1 MFEITAEQIMLN
13 QSYASWE
20 EALAASGELLLKNQL
35 VTPDYVKA
43 MYQRQ
48 QKVSVYIGNFVALPH
63 AEGQDEQVL
72 KEGIC
77 FIQVPDGVN
86 FGTEADRKIATLL
99 FVVAL
104 KSQRQLSMLQELAFS
119 VQISKTFSGS
129 VIVKQSMKRKKFWL
143 KPKVT
148 SGKNW

>member
-72 KEGIC
+72 IEGIC

-104 KSQRQLSMLQELAFS
+104 KSQRQLSMLQELAFFCS
-119 VQISKTFSGS
+119 DLENIQRLSDCQTIDEAQK
-129 VIVKQSMKRKKFWL
+129 ILAQA
-143 KPKVT
+143 
-148 SGKNW
+148 

>member
-86 FGTEADRKIATLL
+86 FGT
-99 FVVAL
+99 
-104 KSQRQLSMLQELAFS
+104 LSL
-119 VQISKTFSGS
+119 IH
-129 VIVKQSMKRKKFWL
+129 I
-143 KPKVT
+143 
-148 SGKNW
+148 

>member
-1 MFEITAEQIMLN
+1 
-13 QSYASWE
+13 
-20 EALAASGELLLKNQL
+20 
-35 VTPDYVKA
+35 

-48 QKVSVYIGNFVALPH
+48 QKSVCISVTSWHYLMRKDKMNKF
-63 AEGQDEQVL
+63 L

-104 KSQRQLSMLQELAFS
+104 KSQRQLSMLQELAFLFRS
-119 VQISKTFSGS
+119 RNIQRLSDCQTIDEAQK
-129 VIVKQSMKRKKFWL
+129 

-148 SGKNW
+148 SEKSIHSEMFNNY

>member
-1 MFEITAEQIMLN
+1 MSKQCIN
-13 QSYASWE
+13 VN
-20 EALAASGELLLKNQL
+20 K
-35 VTPDYVKA
+35 
-43 MYQRQ
+43 
-48 QKVSVYIGNFVALPH
+48 KVSVYIGNFVALPH

-129 VIVKQSMKRKKFWL
+129 VIVEQ
-143 KPKVT
+143 
-148 SGKNW
+148 

>member
-35 VTPDYVKA
+35 VTPDYVK
-43 MYQRQ
+43 
-48 QKVSVYIGNFVALPH
+48 
-63 AEGQDEQVL
+63 QVL

-104 KSQRQLSMLQELAFS
+104 KSQQQLSMLQELAFFCS
-119 VQISKTFSGS
+119 DLENIQRLSDCQTIDEAQK
-129 VIVKQSMKRKKFWL
+129 ILAQA
-143 KPKVT
+143 
-148 SGKNW
+148 

>member
-48 QKVSVYIGNFVALPH
+48 TKKSVCISVNFVALPH

-72 KEGIC
+72 KRR
-77 FIQVPDGVN
+77 D
-86 FGTEADRKIATLL
+86 LL
-99 FVVAL
+99 YSSA
-104 KSQRQLSMLQELAFS
+104 
-119 VQISKTFSGS
+119 
-129 VIVKQSMKRKKFWL
+129 
-143 KPKVT
+143 
-148 SGKNW
+148 

>member
-20 EALAASGELLLKNQL
+20 EALAASGELLLKISWSRLTMSKQCINVNKKSVCIS
-35 VTPDYVKA
+35 VTSWHYLMRKDK
-43 MYQRQ
+43 MN
-48 QKVSVYIGNFVALPH
+48 KF
-63 AEGQDEQVL
+63 L

-104 KSQRQLSMLQELAFS
+104 K
-119 VQISKTFSGS
+119 VNG
-129 VIVKQSMKRKKFWL
+129 
-143 KPKVT
+143 
-148 SGKNW
+148 N